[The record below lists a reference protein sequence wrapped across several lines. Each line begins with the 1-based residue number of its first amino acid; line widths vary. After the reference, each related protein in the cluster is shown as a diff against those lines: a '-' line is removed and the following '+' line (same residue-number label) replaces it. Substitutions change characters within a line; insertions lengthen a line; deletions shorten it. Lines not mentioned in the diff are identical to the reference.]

1 MKKFLKRLAPLFLLI
16 TLNSPFYSLSGYVND
31 QNYAEYTLENGMQVF
46 VLEDFSSAPVRIE
59 FSVHAGISAQ
69 NASNT
74 GFFPLYTRLFKYGT
88 EEESLLENLKSECNA
103 DSSRYLI
110 SISPSLVPALFEQLA
125 RHAFEPA
132 FTDEAIKKEYSALKT
147 EVMQYAMTPA
157 AFINTS
163 IDSRVYADA
172 PWKQDSGVY
181 PQLFANY
188 TPAQTRAILTRIGKF
203 WYTPQNS
210 AIFVSGSISKETV
223 LALAEKYFGAWQPA
237 PISGRLESVKAGGKA
252 HKFVMYDS
260 QFSDELTQIVIQYT
274 SLDMNQ
280 SNLAAATFNSDY
292 SSLKKALC
300 GEHLL
305 NIRGPEY
312 INVSAVH
319 KNGSSRLIYQTLL
332 EQNRKSAVEQAEGF
346 ISFISRSGEITRN
359 DEFGA
364 AKYYMNESFST
375 VTDSSSNFMAF
386 LSDLWSIDSLTPEQD
401 VKHLLLA
408 QKLMDRPEI
417 TGALNIEEIKNSLS
431 SEVPFIFVL
440 VNTKTF
446 NKYKQDFKRLG
457 YEEITTKNG
466 SWYTQKLFRNAA
478 AEINNENQEKF
489 DQATTIKNNIDLF
502 DSLNRNSVSSFE
514 LSNNI
519 PVTVKTNRVTSSVCI
534 LVSID
539 GGKLSDK
546 NKPGFENVMVNA
558 LSSNIQKEIDRYR
571 MQQMIHGFPEILAE
585 TSYSQSFI
593 TVECAKE
600 DVALCIRSIADAL
613 IYSDITP
620 AEADSCVY
628 SVQTQKRLSNASP
641 VNQLYFRAIKY
652 FYDSP
657 FIRNI
662 YDSDKDILQ
671 KTSYTDILAAYPGL
685 LDANLY
691 SVVITGNTDVDS
703 VRYVLEES
711 MGILAA
717 QKNQTKAKEQV
728 PEPDFPA
735 KPRKISLK
743 IRHLF
748 YTDVKAEDAGPMP
761 AVLIP
766 TKNFE
771 DPVQFWFKSPS
782 PEEKDYVLFEALL
795 FRLKEKFESSGV
807 DLKIFS
813 PSKEFHC
820 GAISF
825 LSVEHTSFIEEL
837 YGKTIV
843 EYSEKFTSESLMELE
858 QTRNAWFL
866 NKLTETETNRGTAK
880 MISLEKDSG
889 QKYYDCYKTLLE
901 ATSQDF
907 NRVLSERFLQDPL
920 LKLYSTDA
928 KK

>member
-1 MKKFLKRLAPLFLLI
+1 MKKFLSRLMPFFLFSALCSKLI
-16 TLNSPFYSLSGYVND
+16 ASPGFFND

-46 VLEDFSSAPVRIE
+46 VLEDFSSAPVKVE

-103 DSSRYLI
+103 DSSRYQI
-110 SISPSLVPALFEQLA
+110 SISPSLVPELFEQLA

-132 FTDEAIKKEYSALKT
+132 FTDEAIKKEFSALKT
-147 EVMQYAMTPA
+147 EVMQYAVTPA

-163 IDSRVYADA
+163 IDSRVFAGA
-172 PWKQDSGVY
+172 PWKQNSGVY

-237 PISGRLESVKAGGKA
+237 PISGRLESIKAGGKA

-274 SLDMNQ
+274 SLNLNQ
-280 SNLAAATFNSDY
+280 CNLAAATFNSDY
-292 SSLKKALC
+292 SSLKKTLC
-300 GEHLL
+300 NEHLL

-312 INVSAVH
+312 INVSAAH
-319 KNGSSRLIYQTLL
+319 KNGNSRLIYQTLL

-346 ISFISRSGEITRN
+346 ISFISRSGDISR
-359 DEFGA
+359 DEEFLA
-364 AKYYMNESFST
+364 AKHYLTQSFST
-375 VTDSSSNFMAF
+375 VTESSSIFMNY
-386 LSDLWSIDSLTPEQD
+386 LSDLWSMDCLTLDREEDQ
-401 VKHLLLA
+401 LLLA
-408 QKLMDRPEI
+408 QKLMDRPGQI
-417 TGALNIEEIKNSLS
+417 NSLNIEEIRKSLNE
-431 SEVPFIFVL
+431 EVPFIFVL

-457 YEEITTKNG
+457 YEEITTRNG
-466 SWYTQKLFRNAA
+466 SWYTQKLFKNATT
-478 AEINNENQEKF
+478 EINNEKKADF
-489 DQATTIKNNIDLF
+489 DQSATIKNNIEMF
-502 DSLNRNSVSSFE
+502 DSLNRSSSNSFE
-514 LSNNI
+514 LSNGI
-519 PVTVKTNRVTSSVCI
+519 PVTVKTNRVTSSVVI

-539 GGKLSDK
+539 GGKLCDK

-558 LSSNIQKEIDRYR
+558 LSSNIQKEIDSYR
-571 MQQMIHGFPEILAE
+571 LQQMIHGSPEILAE
-585 TSYSQSFI
+585 TAYSQSFI
-593 TVECAKE
+593 TVECSKE

-628 SVQTQKRLSNASP
+628 SVQTQKRLANASP
-641 VNQLYFRAIKY
+641 VNQLYFRAMKN

-662 YDSDKDILQ
+662 FDSDKDILQ
-671 KTSYTDILAAYPGL
+671 KTSYTDILAAYPRL

-691 SVVITGNTDVDS
+691 SVVIAGNTDVDS

-711 MGILAA
+711 LGILTKQENQIK
-717 QKNQTKAKEQV
+717 QKETV
-728 PEPDFPA
+728 PEPDFPT

-771 DPVQFWFKSPS
+771 DPVQFWFKSPDPDS
-782 PEEKDYVLFEALL
+782 KDYVIFEALL
-795 FRLKEKFESSGV
+795 YRVKEKLDSRGV
-807 DLKIFS
+807 DTKLFA
-813 PSKEFHC
+813 PTREFHC
-820 GAISF
+820 SAISF
-825 LSVEHTSFIEEL
+825 LSVEHTSFVEEL
-837 YGKTIV
+837 YGKTIA
-843 EYSEKFTSESLMELE
+843 EYSEKLTANSPLE
-858 QTRNAWFL
+858 IQQTKNAWIM
-866 NKLTETETNRGTAK
+866 NKLSETESNRGTAK
-880 MISLEKDSG
+880 MISLEKDSE
-889 QKYYDCYKTLLE
+889 QKYYDLYKTLLE
-901 ATSQDF
+901 ATNEDF
-907 NRVLSERFLQDPL
+907 ARVLSERFLKDPL